1 MPLDGAPRRSA
12 QPDGRAGLSERLG
25 RAPRVVKTLLRVR
38 RVALAGNPNTGKTT
52 LFNRLTGANAKVG
65 NYPGVTVERQ
75 EGSVQLPRSGHV
87 ELLDVPGTYSLSA
100 RSAEEQV
107 AIQAIAGLSPIERP
121 DAVLIVADAT
131 QLTRN
136 LYLVLQVIETDVPV
150 LVALNMIDMLEAR
163 GLSIDV
169 EVLSKSLGVPV
180 VAISSQSG
188 KGIDALRD
196 ALDRVVADPELGRPG
211 ARWLPTS
218 KELEADV
225 RAVDAVLPADW
236 HTGEAQRRHALALW
250 ALMSLDEHDELQG
263 ASRELRQTVAE
274 RRALAHKSGRE
285 IETEIIQGRY
295 AWIDEHAAKFLREER
310 PAGLSTTDRVDRV
323 LLNPALGFPAFLLA
337 MAVVFQS
344 LFNGADPAIGAIE
357 TTFGWLQERINALLP
372 AGIVNDFICNALIE
386 GVGSV
391 LVFLPQIALLFLFIG
406 IMEDTGYMAR
416 VAVLMDRLMKMIG
429 LHGRAFV
436 PMLSGYACA
445 VPAIMATR
453 TMERRRD
460 RMLTMMVIPLMTCSA
475 RLPVYTFFIAAL
487 FPPSM
492 IFGFLP
498 VQGLLMVAMYL
509 FSTVT
514 ALICAAVLGRTLFK
528 GPKVPFLVELPPY
541 RMPHWPSVTRMVW
554 QRSKLFITQAGGAIL
569 AITCGMWVLLSFP
582 RAPEAQARADAE
594 IAALV
599 SIEDPA
605 AREERAK
612 AIESTRAGESLR
624 ASFGGK
630 LGHAMEPLIE
640 PLGFD
645 WKLGVGLLGAFAAR
659 EVFISTMG
667 LVYGIGSDATQD
679 SPSLREKLRAE
690 KRPNGKLVYTPLVGL
705 SLMVFFALACQCM
718 STLATVYRETHSWT
732 WPTFLFVYT
741 GVLAWLASFAVYQIG
756 RALGF
761 T

>member
-1 MPLDGAPRRSA
+1 MA
-12 QPDGRAGLSERLG
+12 
-25 RAPRVVKTLLRVR
+25 KTLVGVR

-52 LFNRLTGANAKVG
+52 LFNRLTGSNAKVG
-65 NYPGVTVERQ
+65 NYPGVTVEHQ
-75 EGSVQLPRSGHV
+75 EGSFDLPQAGRV

-100 RSAEEQV
+100 RSAEEQI

-150 LVALNMIDMLEAR
+150 LVALNMIDMLEVR

-169 EVLSKSLGVPV
+169 KVLSESLGVPV
-180 VAISSQSG
+180 IAISSQSG
-188 KGIDALRD
+188 QGLDELRV
-196 ALDRVVADPELGRPG
+196 ALDSVLCNPKRGRPG
-211 ARWLPTS
+211 PRWLPGS
-218 KELEADV
+218 ADLEADV
-225 RAVDAVLPADW
+225 RAVNAVLPAHW
-236 HTGEAQRRHALALW
+236 HAGEDARRHALALW
-250 ALMSLDEHDELQG
+250 ALLSLDEHDELRD
-263 ASRELRQTVAE
+263 APRELRDVVAA

-285 IETEIIQGRY
+285 IEAEIIQGRY
-295 AWIDEHAAKFLREER
+295 AWIDEHAARFLREVKPE
-310 PAGLSTTDRVDRV
+310 GLSTTDRVDRV

-337 MAVVFQS
+337 MALVFQS
-344 LFNGADPAIGAIE
+344 LFNGADPAISAIE
-357 TTFGWLQERINALLP
+357 SLRGWLQDNVKALLP
-372 AGIVNDFICNALIE
+372 TGIVNDFVCNALIQ

-391 LVFLPQIALLFLFIG
+391 LVFLPQIALLFFFIG

-416 VAVLMDRLMKMIG
+416 VAVLMDRLMKLIG

-475 RLPVYTFFIAAL
+475 RLPVYTLIIAAL
-487 FPPSM
+487 FPPH
-492 IFGFLP
+492 IVLGVLP

-514 ALICAAVLGRTLFK
+514 ALICAGVLGRTLFK
-528 GPKVPFLVELPPY
+528 GPKVPLLVELPPY
-541 RMPHWPSVTRMVW
+541 RMPHWPSVLRMVW
-554 QRSKLFITQAGGAIL
+554 QRSKLFVTQAGGAIL

-582 RAPEAQARADAE
+582 RMPEIEARAASE
-594 IAALV
+594 RAGLV
-599 SIEDPA
+599 AIEDPKL
-605 AREERAK
+605 REERSD
-612 AIESTRAGESLR
+612 AIESARSSEALR

-630 LGHAMEPLIE
+630 LGHAMEPMIA

-645 WKLGVGLLGAFAAR
+645 WKIGVGLLGAFAAR

-667 LVYGIGSDATQD
+667 VVYGIGADATKD
-679 SPSLREKLRAE
+679 SPGLREKLRAE
-690 KRPNGKLVYTPLVGL
+690 HRPDGTAVYTPLVGL

-718 STLATVYRETHSWT
+718 STLATVRRETHSWA
-732 WPTFLFVYT
+732 WPAFLFVYT

-756 RALGF
+756 RALGLG
-761 T
+761 